1 MNEIEFI
8 LLTVFIVFFVI
19 YISNKILS
27 KRTRQKKVI
36 PKDEKFSENLNNLDK
51 IVEGVSTKKSMEM
64 PFVDKNAYRMSDF
77 EKRIQRAEPKKSRYD
92 TKKESTFKSKNI
104 NLKDSIIANEIIKR
118 KKKL

>member
-8 LLTVFIVFFVI
+8 LLTVIIVFFI
-19 YISNKILS
+19 IFISNKIIS

-51 IVEGVSTKKSMEM
+51 IVEGVSKKKPMKKPSS
-64 PFVDKNAYRMSDF
+64 DSNAYKMSDF
-77 EKRIQRAEPKKSRYD
+77 EKRIQRSEPKKSRYD
-92 TKKESTFKSKNI
+92 TKKESTSKHKSI
-104 NLKDSIIANEIIKR
+104 NLKDSIIANEILKR